1 MPEHP
6 KVFISYSHDSPEHK
20 QWVSEL
26 AARLRHNGIDAI
38 LDQWDLG
45 PGDDITLFMES
56 GLMNSDRVLV
66 ICTDTY
72 VSKANAGE
80 GGVGY
85 ERMIV
90 TAQLIQ
96 NLGTNKFI
104 PVIRQASGEEKTPTF
119 LATRMYIDLRDQSQ
133 FETEF
138 KKLLHELHEVP
149 IIQKPPLG
157 KTPFAT
163 LPSGQEVLSSE
174 GIPIQLPKI
183 PQEVQSPSD
192 AYSAALEI
200 ARAGDLLGWRKLLT
214 RIKPT
219 VFNSLVEWR
228 EDDLNRQKPETKEQ
242 LTEAVDKAVEM
253 ISPLIAVALVGV
265 ESGRE
270 RFRDQKSLIFEILN
284 IAGWNPAG
292 YTVWANIPYALGYV
306 YHSLHGAV
314 SLYTNQ
320 LDLAL
325 SLARVK
331 IPVADASRHLHVWQR
346 SELRGYAESISGNR
360 GGNSIESW
368 NYLSGVYDRP
378 RWGWLSLIFGDKLQ
392 YKTLL
397 VAYYMALNIH
407 ELATIISSGKQVT
420 FSATSNPYFHIP
432 LTFLFEDYDT
442 IQRATSLLHSNP
454 EGLTVL
460 WSSVNVTREQM
471 ETSWANW
478 VRLAENDIIKYQ
490 SLSFPEA
497 LVNLTDIYQH
507 LFEAF

>member
-1 MPEHP
+1 MPENP
-6 KVFISYSHDSPEHK
+6 KVFISYSHDSPKHK
-20 QWVSEL
+20 RWVSEL
-26 AARLRHNGIDAI
+26 GAKIRHNGIDAI

-56 GLMNSDRVLV
+56 GLRDSDRVLV

-104 PVIRQASGEEKTPTF
+104 PVIRQASGQEKTPTF
-119 LATRMYIDLRDQSQ
+119 LATRMYIDLRDDSQ

-138 KKLLHELHEVP
+138 EKLLHELHQVP

-157 KTPFAT
+157 KNPFAT
-163 LPSGQEVLSSE
+163 LHPGQKVISFE
-174 GIPIQLPKI
+174 GAPVQLPEI
-183 PQEVQSPSD
+183 PQQVNSASE
-192 AYSAALEI
+192 AYSEAFEI
-200 ARAGDLLGWRKLLT
+200 ARAGDILGWRKLLM
-214 RIKPT
+214 RIKPR

-228 EDDLNRQKPETKEQ
+228 ENELTGQQPQTKER
-242 LTEAVDKAVEM
+242 LTEVVDKAIEI

-270 RFRDQKSLIFEILN
+270 QFRDQKSIIHDILN
-284 IAGWNPAG
+284 ITGWNPAG
-292 YTVWANIPYALGYV
+292 DRISVNIPYALGYV
-306 YHSLHGAV
+306 FHSLHG
-314 SLYTNQ
+314 SLSLNINQ

-331 IPVADASRHLHVWQR
+331 LPVAGGTKYLYLWQR
-346 SELRGYAESISGNR
+346 GQLRGYPESL
-360 GGNSIESW
+360 GGSCIDGWE
-368 NYLSGVYDRP
+368 YLAKAYK
-378 RWGWLSLIFGDKLQ
+378 RWDWLSLIFHDKLE
-392 YKTLL
+392 YRISL

-407 ELATIISSGKQVT
+407 ELATIIASGKQVT

-442 IQRATSLLHSNP
+442 IQRATSLLRSNP
-454 EGLTVL
+454 EGLMVL
-460 WSSVNVTREQM
+460 WSCVNVTREQM
-471 ETSWANW
+471 GEFMGK
-478 VRLAENDIIKYQ
+478 LG
-490 SLSFPEA
+490 
-497 LVNLTDIYQH
+497 
-507 LFEAF
+507 AFV

>member
-1 MPEHP
+1 MPENP
-6 KVFISYSHDSPEHK
+6 KVFISYSHDSPKHK
-20 QWVSEL
+20 RWVSEL
-26 AARLRHNGIDAI
+26 GAKIRHNGIDAI

-56 GLMNSDRVLV
+56 GLRDSDRVLV

-90 TAQLIQ
+90 TAHLIR

-119 LATRMYIDLRDQSQ
+119 LATRMYIDLRDESQ

-138 KKLLHELHEVP
+138 EKLLHELHQVP

-157 KTPFAT
+157 KNPFAT
-163 LPSGQEVLSSE
+163 LPPGQKVLSFE
-174 GIPIQLPKI
+174 GAPVQLPEI
-183 PQEVQSPSD
+183 PQQVNSASE
-192 AYSAALEI
+192 AYSEAFEI
-200 ARAGDLLGWRKLLT
+200 ARAGDILGWRKLLM
-214 RIKPT
+214 RIKPR

-228 EDDLNRQKPETKEQ
+228 ENELTGQQPQTKER
-242 LTEAVDKAVEM
+242 LTEVVDKAIEI

-270 RFRDQKSLIFEILN
+270 QFRDQKSIIHDILN
-284 IAGWNPAG
+284 ITGWNPAG
-292 YTVWANIPYALGYV
+292 DRISVNIPYALGYV
-306 YHSLHGAV
+306 FHSLHG
-314 SLYTNQ
+314 SLSLNINQ

-331 IPVADASRHLHVWQR
+331 LPVAGGTKYLYLWQR
-346 SELRGYAESISGNR
+346 GQLRGYPESL
-360 GGNSIESW
+360 GGSCIDGWE
-368 NYLSGVYDRP
+368 YLAKAYK
-378 RWGWLSLIFGDKLQ
+378 RWDWLSLIFHDKLE
-392 YKTLL
+392 YRISL

-407 ELATIISSGKQVT
+407 ELATIIASGKQVT

-442 IQRATSLLHSNP
+442 IQRATSLLRSNP
-454 EGLTVL
+454 EGLMVL
-460 WSSVNVTREQM
+460 WSCVNVTREQM
-471 ETSWANW
+471 ENSWANW
-478 VRLAENDIIKYQ
+478 VRLSENEIIRYQ
-490 SLSFPEA
+490 SPSFPQA
-497 LVNLTDIYQH
+497 LLNLTDIYQH
-507 LFEAF
+507 LFEGL

>member
-1 MPEHP
+1 MPENP
-6 KVFISYSHDSPEHK
+6 KVFISYSHDSPKHK
-20 QWVSEL
+20 RWVSEL
-26 AARLRHNGIDAI
+26 GAKIRHNGIDAI

-56 GLMNSDRVLV
+56 GLRDSDRVLV

-104 PVIRQASGEEKTPTF
+104 PVIRQASGQEKTPTF
-119 LATRMYIDLRDQSQ
+119 LATRMYIDLRDDSQ

-138 KKLLHELHEVP
+138 EKLLHELHQVP

-157 KTPFAT
+157 KNPFAT
-163 LPSGQEVLSSE
+163 LPPGQKVISFE
-174 GIPIQLPKI
+174 GAPVQLPEI
-183 PQEVQSPSD
+183 PQQVNSASE
-192 AYSAALEI
+192 AYSEAFEI
-200 ARAGDLLGWRKLLT
+200 ARAGDILGWRKLLM
-214 RIKPT
+214 RIKPR

-228 EDDLNRQKPETKEQ
+228 ENELTGQQPQTKER
-242 LTEAVDKAVEM
+242 LTEVVDKAIEI

-270 RFRDQKSLIFEILN
+270 QFRDQKSIIHDILN
-284 IAGWNPAG
+284 ITGWNPAG
-292 YTVWANIPYALGYV
+292 DRISVNIPYALGYV
-306 YHSLHGAV
+306 FHSLHG
-314 SLYTNQ
+314 SLSLNINQ

-331 IPVADASRHLHVWQR
+331 LPVAGGTKYLYLWQR
-346 SELRGYAESISGNR
+346 GQLRGYPESL
-360 GGNSIESW
+360 GGSCIDGWE
-368 NYLSGVYDRP
+368 YLAKAYK
-378 RWGWLSLIFGDKLQ
+378 RWDWLSLIFHDKLE
-392 YKTLL
+392 YRISL

-407 ELATIISSGKQVT
+407 ELATIIASGKQVT

-442 IQRATSLLHSNP
+442 IQRATSLLRSNP
-454 EGLTVL
+454 EGLMVL
-460 WSSVNVTREQM
+460 WSCVNVTREQM
-471 ETSWANW
+471 ENSWANW
-478 VRLAENDIIKYQ
+478 VRLSENEIIRYQ
-490 SLSFPEA
+490 SPSFPQA
-497 LVNLTDIYQH
+497 LLNLTDIYQH
-507 LFEAF
+507 LFEGL

>member
-26 AARLRHNGIDAI
+26 GAKLRHNGIDAI

-45 PGDDITLFMES
+45 PGDDITRFMES
-56 GLMNSDRVLV
+56 GLKNSDRVLV

-119 LATRMYIDLRDQSQ
+119 LATRMYIDLRDENQSD
-133 FETEF
+133 TEF
-138 KKLLHELHEVP
+138 DKLLHELHEVP
-149 IIQKPPLG
+149 IIEKPPLG
-157 KTPFAT
+157 RNPFAT
-163 LPSGQEVLSSE
+163 LPSGQEILSIE
-174 GIPIQLPKI
+174 GTTVPLPKI
-183 PQEVQSPSD
+183 PQQVQSAAE
-192 AYSAALEI
+192 AYSTAFEI
-200 ARAGDLLGWRKLLT
+200 ARTGDVLGWRKLLT

-219 VFNSLVEWR
+219 VFSSLVEWR
-228 EDDLNRQKPETKEQ
+228 NNELTGQQPETQEQ
-242 LTEAVDKAVEM
+242 LTRVVDKAIEI
-253 ISPLIAVALVGV
+253 ISPLLAVALVGV

-270 RFRDQKSLIFEILN
+270 RFRDQKSLIHEILN

-292 YTVWANIPYALGYV
+292 YTAWTKIPNALGYV

-331 IPVADASRHLHVWQR
+331 IPVADASRRLRLWQR

-368 NYLSGVYDRP
+368 KYLSGAYERP
-378 RWGWLSLIFGDKLQ
+378 GWDWLSPIFGDKLQ
-392 YKTLL
+392 YKTSL

-407 ELATIISSGKQVT
+407 ELATIIASGKQVT

-454 EGLTVL
+454 EGLSVL
-460 WSSVNVTREQM
+460 WSSVTVTREQM

>member
-20 QWVSEL
+20 RWVSEL

-56 GLMNSDRVLV
+56 GLMDSDRVLV

-85 ERMIV
+85 ERIIV

-104 PVIRQASGEEKTPTF
+104 PVIRQASGEEKTPAC
-119 LATRMYIDLRDQSQ
+119 LATRMYIDLRDEGQ
-133 FETEF
+133 FEAEF
-138 KKLLHELHEVP
+138 DKLLHELHQQP
-149 IIQKPPLG
+149 ILHKPPLG
-157 KTPFAT
+157 KNPFAT

-183 PQEVQSPSD
+183 PQEVQSASD
-192 AYSAALEI
+192 TYSAAFEI
-200 ARAGDLLGWRKLLT
+200 ARTGDILGWRKLLT

-219 VFNSLVEWR
+219 AFSSLVEWR
-228 EDDLNRQKPETKEQ
+228 ENELTGQQPQSKEQ
-242 LTEAVDKAVEM
+242 LTEVIDKAIEI
-253 ISPLIAVALVGV
+253 ISPLLAVALVGV

-270 RFRDQKSLIFEILN
+270 RFRHQKSLIHEILN

-292 YTVWANIPYALGYV
+292 YTVWVNIPDALGYV

-331 IPVADASRHLHVWQR
+331 VPVADASRRLHLWQR
-346 SELRGYAESISGNR
+346 SELRGYAESISGNSS
-360 GGNSIESW
+360 GDCVESW
-368 NYLSGVYDRP
+368 KYLAEAYERP
-378 RWGWLSLIFGDKLQ
+378 GWEWLSPIFGDKLD
-392 YKTLL
+392 YRTSV

-407 ELATIISSGKQVT
+407 ELATVIASGRQVT
-420 FSATSNPYFHIP
+420 FSETSTPYFHIP
-432 LTFLFEDYDT
+432 LTFLSECNNT
-442 IQRATSLLHSNP
+442 TQHAISILIRNP
-454 EGLTVL
+454 EALSIL
-460 WSSVNVTREQM
+460 WTSVQVSREQM
-471 ETSWANW
+471 ESAWPNWA
-478 VRLAENDIIKYQ
+478 RLSEKELLRYRATPFLTVET
-490 SLSFPEA
+490 
-497 LVNLTDIYQH
+497 NLNIYKH
-507 LFEAF
+507 LFETL

>member
-20 QWVSEL
+20 RWVSGL

-56 GLMNSDRVLV
+56 GLMDSDRVLV
-66 ICTDTY
+66 VCTDTY

-96 NLGTNKFI
+96 NLDTNKFI
-104 PVIRQASGEEKTPTF
+104 PIIREASGEEKTPIF
-119 LATRMYIDLRDQSQ
+119 LATRMYIDLRDDNQ
-133 FETEF
+133 FDTEF
-138 KKLLHELHEVP
+138 NKLLHELHEVP
-149 IIQKPPLG
+149 TIEKPPVG
-157 KTPFAT
+157 RSPYAT
-163 LPSGQEVLSSE
+163 RPSGREVLSSE

-183 PQEVQSPSD
+183 PQEVQSASD
-192 AYSAALEI
+192 AYSTAFEI
-200 ARAGDLLGWRKLLT
+200 ARVGDILGWRKLLT

-219 VFNSLVEWR
+219 VFSSLVEWR
-228 EDDLNRQKPETKEQ
+228 KNELTGQKPETKEQ
-242 LTEAVDKAVEM
+242 LTEAVDKAVEI
-253 ISPLIAVALVGV
+253 ISPLIAVAVVGV
-265 ESGRE
+265 QSGQE
-270 RFRDQKSLIFEILN
+270 RFRNQKSLIHDILN
-284 IAGWNPAG
+284 ITGWNPAG
-292 YTVWANIPYALGYV
+292 YTVWTKIPNALGYV

-331 IPVADASRHLHVWQR
+331 IPVADASRHLHLWQR

-368 NYLSGVYDRP
+368 KYLSGAYERP
-378 RWGWLSLIFGDKLQ
+378 GWDWLSPIFGDKLQ
-392 YKTLL
+392 YKTSL

-478 VRLAENDIIKYQ
+478 VRLAENDIIRYQ

>member
-20 QWVSEL
+20 RWVSEL
-26 AARLRHNGIDAI
+26 AARLRHNGIDVI

-45 PGDDITLFMES
+45 PGDDITLFIES
-56 GLMNSDRVLV
+56 GLKNSDRVLV

-104 PVIRQASGEEKTPTF
+104 PVIRQASGQEKTPTF
-119 LATRMYIDLRDQSQ
+119 LGTRVYIDFTDESQ
-133 FETEF
+133 FDAEF
-138 KKLLHELHEVP
+138 EKLLRELHQEP
-149 IIQKPPLG
+149 IIKKPPLG
-157 KTPFAT
+157 KSPFDT
-163 LPSGQEVLSSE
+163 LSSGRE
-174 GIPIQLPKI
+174 IISSDGITVQLPEI
-183 PQEVQSPSD
+183 PQQVGSASE
-192 AYSAALEI
+192 AYLAAFEI
-200 ARAGDLLGWRKLLT
+200 ARGGDVLGWRKLLT

-219 VFNSLVEWR
+219 VFSSLVEWR
-228 EDDLNRQKPETKEQ
+228 ENELTWQQPQIKER
-242 LTEAVDKAVEM
+242 LTEVVDKAIEI

-270 RFRDQKSLIFEILN
+270 QFRDQKSLIHDILN
-284 IAGWNPAG
+284 ITGWNPAG
-292 YTVWANIPYALGYV
+292 DRISVNIPYALGYV
-306 YHSLHGAV
+306 FHSLHG
-314 SLYTNQ
+314 SLSLNTNQ

-331 IPVADASRHLHVWQR
+331 LPVVGGTKYLYLWQR
-346 SELRGYAESISGNR
+346 GQLRGYPESL
-360 GGNSIESW
+360 GGSCIDGW
-368 NYLSGVYDRP
+368 DYLAKAYKTWD
-378 RWGWLSLIFGDKLQ
+378 WLSLIFHDKLE
-392 YKTLL
+392 YRISL

-407 ELATIISSGKQVT
+407 ELATIIASGRQVT

-442 IQRATSLLHSNP
+442 IQRATSLLRNNP
-454 EGLTVL
+454 EGLMAL
-460 WSSVNVTREQM
+460 WSCVNVTREQM

-478 VRLAENDIIKYQ
+478 VRLSENEIIRYGVP
-490 SLSFPEA
+490 SFPQA

-507 LFEAF
+507 LFEAL

>member
-1 MPEHP
+1 MPENP

-20 QWVSEL
+20 RWVSEL

-56 GLMNSDRVLV
+56 GLRDSDRVLV

-119 LATRMYIDLRDQSQ
+119 LGTRVFIDFTAESQ
-133 FETEF
+133 FDAAFE
-138 KKLLHELHEVP
+138 KLLRELHREP
-149 IIQKPPLG
+149 IVKKPPLG
-157 KTPFAT
+157 KSPFAT
-163 LPSGQEVLSSE
+163 LPSGREIVSSD
-174 GIPIQLPKI
+174 GTTVQLPEI
-183 PQEVQSPSD
+183 PQRIHSATE
-192 AYSAALEI
+192 AYSAAFDL
-200 ARAGDLLGWRKLLT
+200 ARAGDVLGWRKLLT
-214 RIKPT
+214 RIKPR
-219 VFNSLVEWR
+219 VFSSLVEWR
-228 EDDLNRQKPETKEQ
+228 ENELTGQKPESKKQ
-242 LTEAVDKAVEM
+242 LTKVVDKAIEI

-270 RFRDQKSLIFEILN
+270 RFRDQKSLINDILN

-292 YTVWANIPYALGYV
+292 YTVWANIPNALGYV
-306 YHSLHGAV
+306 YHSLHGGLSV
-314 SLYTNQ
+314 LTGQ
-320 LDLAL
+320 IDLAL
-325 SLARVK
+325 NLARAK
-331 IPVADASRHLHVWQR
+331 IPITDTSRYLRLWETG
-346 SELRGYAESISGNR
+346 ELRGYAESISGNR
-360 GGNSIESW
+360 GGNCIESW
-368 NYLSGVYDRP
+368 EYIAGAYTRP
-378 RWGWLSLIFGDKLQ
+378 RWEWLSLFSGTELE
-392 YKTLL
+392 YRTSV

-407 ELATIISSGKQVT
+407 ELATIIASGKQVT

-442 IQRATSLLHSNP
+442 VQRATSLLRSNP
-454 EGLTVL
+454 EGLMAV

-471 ETSWANW
+471 ENSWPNW
-478 VRLAENDIIKYQ
+478 VRLSENEIIRYQ
-490 SLSFPEA
+490 LPSFPQA

-507 LFEAF
+507 LFEGL

>member
-1 MPEHP
+1 MPENP

-20 QWVSEL
+20 RWVSEL

-45 PGDDITLFMES
+45 PGDDITLFMET
-56 GLMNSDRVLV
+56 GLRDSDRVLV

-104 PVIRQASGEEKTPTF
+104 PVIRQASGEEKTPIF
-119 LATRMYIDLRDQSQ
+119 LATRMYIDLRDESQ
-133 FETEF
+133 FEAEF
-138 KKLLHELHEVP
+138 DKLLHELHQEP

-157 KTPFAT
+157 KNPFAT

-228 EDDLNRQKPETKEQ
+228 ENDLNRQKPETKEQ
-242 LTEAVDKAVEM
+242 LTEVVDKAIEIV
-253 ISPLIAVALVGV
+253 SPLIAVALVGV

-270 RFRDQKSLIFEILN
+270 RFRDQKSLIHDILN
-284 IAGWNPAG
+284 ITGWNPAG
-292 YTVWANIPYALGYV
+292 DRISVNIPYALGYV
-306 YHSLHGAV
+306 FHSLHG
-314 SLYTNQ
+314 SLSLNTNQ

-331 IPVADASRHLHVWQR
+331 LPVVGGTKYLYLWQR
-346 SELRGYAESISGNR
+346 GQLRGYPESL
-360 GGNSIESW
+360 GGSCIDGW
-368 NYLSGVYDRP
+368 DYLAKAYK
-378 RWGWLSLIFGDKLQ
+378 RWDWLSLIFHDKLE
-392 YKTLL
+392 YRISL

-407 ELATIISSGKQVT
+407 ELATIISSGKFAT
-420 FSATSNPYFHIP
+420 FARSSNPYFHIP
-432 LTFLFEDYDT
+432 LTFLSENYNMT
-442 IQRATSLLHSNP
+442 QRAISLLIRNP
-454 EGLTVL
+454 EVL
-460 WSSVNVTREQM
+460 SILWMSVNVTREQI
-471 ETSWANW
+471 ESAWPDW
-478 VRLAENDIIKYQ
+478 VRLAENEIVRYQ
-490 SLSFPEA
+490 SPSFPRD
-497 LVNLTDIYQH
+497 LLHLSDIYQH
-507 LFEAF
+507 LFEGL